1 MSVPLIPT
9 FLPISVIDDSD
20 TSLMPIMNT
29 FRGDIV
35 PAYFDPDP
43 LSPTYNTIVNH
54 PTPFYILCTAKIY
67 NTGNDINTLPTRNPV
82 NIDVRTYQQFGIT
95 QGDPTTFPGTDAT
108 RTNSAATNQFT
119 LTTFNQALTTQ
130 VQNGDSPGLLVP
142 VYCYQDTNANGS
154 STSINPTQPSFGF
167 FRADVFWN
175 GDPSSDYNKYVEFL
189 PDQPKDYKDFPTPYG
204 VSIDNIYNLA
214 SVYNTWTKNNNR
226 IATWSL
232 FATNNQIILINSAN
246 PGWNVGPQAAKVTI
260 SFNNPSAAVKYKPVN
275 ILRTSTLYTVS
286 NMNQYNSSEV
296 YMSAGGNQ
304 TIQGYVGNK
313 DARGG
318 YPLNFIY
325 QVGTTNGYKK
335 SQGLYQNYF
344 QNDTGNYQ
352 GTICQSS
359 IPFQQNEICVNS
371 PWDIQNIATFFE
383 GSKSGAFYRSYD
395 LVTNYY
401 TSSGSIES
409 TSYSCNCSGAVQ
421 YNAACT
427 STDGTNNQIVSTNGG
442 LNDVSFYYY
451 NNCNLIHAGLYQ
463 FVAFQFIPINFFNSP
478 PKGSI
483 PSIISPSNGATG
495 GTGYTGPKLSEFY
508 SEEGFPGSIGP
519 TGTTGPSWPTQ
530 GTGAIL
536 PGPPVG
542 PTGAGIY
549 TITYPYNGATGSS
562 NPWPD
567 NSAPNRMNN
576 VFLTQTIS
584 GWIGTPDDYV
594 CPTLISDEK
603 YCGFQDYYHSLM
615 GYFYT
620 ERPQDLQPN
629 SSCGKAYIPPF
640 RNMFLEGFYPNGGCT
655 GTTVCVPNY
664 DWLENPI
671 TAPGPFICQEST
683 QANPYPESK
692 NGFNNTNTYKFY
704 NYNGISGNTI
714 DQDPDG
720 TPITW
725 ENLYTYINL
734 TPTNNIQS
742 NQVSFAIH
750 PYTDTQKLATTQN
763 VNPQTGKTQN
773 QKGPGTVVLFLIILV
788 VVIVIGIIIF
798 IFVKSGNSKKKD
810 MYNPGNE
817 LFYSQVV

>member
-9 FLPISVIDDSD
+9 FLPISVTDDSD
-20 TSLMPIMNT
+20 TSLMPLMNT

-43 LSPTYNTIVNH
+43 LSPTYNTIINH

-67 NTGNDINTLPTRNPV
+67 NTGNDINTLPTRNPIGV
-82 NIDVRTYQQFGIT
+82 DVRTYQQFGIT
-95 QGDPTTFPGTDAT
+95 QGDPSTFPGTDAT
-108 RTNSAATNQFT
+108 RTNSAPKNQFA

-130 VQNGDSPGLLVP
+130 VQNGESPGLLVP

-167 FRADVFWN
+167 FRADVFWK
-175 GDPSSDYNKYVEFL
+175 GDVSSDYNDYLTVL

-232 FATNNQIILINSAN
+232 FATNNQITLINNVN
-246 PGWNVGPQAAKVTI
+246 PGWIVGGQAAKVTI
-260 SFNNPSAAVKYKPVN
+260 SFNNPNTLIQKTPVN
-275 ILRTSTLYTVS
+275 ILRTSTLYTVI
-286 NMNQYNSSEV
+286 NMNQYNDSTI
-296 YMSAGGNQ
+296 YFPDIPNQ
-304 TIQGYVGNK
+304 TILNYSGHNN
-313 DARGG
+313 ASGG

-325 QVGTTNGYKK
+325 QVGPITGYQK
-335 SQGLYQNYF
+335 SQGFYQNYF
-344 QNDTGNYQ
+344 QNATGNYQ

-359 IPFQQNEICVNS
+359 IPEQQNEICVNT
-371 PWDIQNIATFFE
+371 PWDIQYIAKNFQ
-383 GSKSGAFYRSYD
+383 GSNSIERVNYYT
-395 LVTNYY
+395 LTTNYY
-401 TSSGSIES
+401 TSSGSIE
-409 TSYSCNCSGAVQ
+409 TTEYSCNCSGGSQ
-421 YNAACT
+421 YNGTCT
-427 STDGTNNQIVSTNGG
+427 GLNRIDSTNPAIE
-442 LNDVSFYYY
+442 LNSDYYSDT
-451 NNCNLIHAGLYQ
+451 CNLVHTGLYQ

-519 TGTTGPSWPTQ
+519 TGTNGPSWPVQ
-530 GTGAIL
+530 GTGAML

-542 PTGAGIY
+542 PTGAGVY
-549 TITYPYNGATGSS
+549 TITYPYNGATGAS
-562 NPWPD
+562 NSWPD

-584 GWIGTPDDYV
+584 QWVTTPDAYV
-594 CPTLISDEK
+594 CPTLISNEK
-603 YCGFQDYYHSLM
+603 YCGFQDYYHALM

-629 SSCGKAYIPPF
+629 SSCGKAYIPP
-640 RNMFLEGFYPNGGCT
+640 RTNMLLEGFYPNGGCT
-655 GTTVCVPNY
+655 GTKVCVPNY
-664 DWLENPI
+664 GWLETPD
-671 TAPGPFICQEST
+671 TTPGPFICQESIQT
-683 QANPYPESK
+683 NPFPESE
-692 NGFNNTNTYKFY
+692 NGFNNTNTYPFY
-704 NYNGISGNTI
+704 NYNGIAGNT
-714 DQDPDG
+714 QVQFPNG

-725 ENLYTYINL
+725 ENLYTYQNL
-734 TPTNNIQS
+734 TPSNVISS
-742 NQVSFAIH
+742 NQVSFAKA
-750 PYTDTQKLATTQN
+750 PYTDAQKLATTQN

-773 QKGPGTVVLFLIILV
+773 QKGPGTVVIFLIILII
-788 VVIVIGIIIF
+788 VIVIGIIIF
-798 IFVKSGNSKKKD
+798 VFVKSGNSKKKD
-810 MYNPGNE
+810 MYNPSNE
-817 LFYSQVV
+817 MFYSRVI